1 MSSNMSLLL
10 KEQVSRLGPLT
21 RHSAMA
27 ASDSLD
33 TAVSALGREV
43 GRHGEEVYLQWFQNK
58 RQTYT
63 FFKMKKH

>member
-1 MSSNMSLLL
+1 
-10 KEQVSRLGPLT
+10 
-21 RHSAMA
+21 MA

-43 GRHGEEVYLQWFQNK
+43 GRHGKEVYLQWFQDK